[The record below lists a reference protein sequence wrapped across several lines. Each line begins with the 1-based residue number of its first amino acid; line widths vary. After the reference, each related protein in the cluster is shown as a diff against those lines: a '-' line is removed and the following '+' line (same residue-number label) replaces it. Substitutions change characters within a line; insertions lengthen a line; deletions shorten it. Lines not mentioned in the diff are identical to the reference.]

1 MSNRQE
7 QSGLS
12 RLLMWTAGLAT
23 LFVLPKNA
31 FDPINVSKLLVIAV
45 GGFMA
50 LGALLMQRRL
60 FLHSKYRMIQIFA
73 GAFILDLILVLL
85 VSGTNF
91 NQEFFG
97 TFGRATGFVAYV
109 SLTFLLVAAVVAAH
123 QSTMSR
129 IVWTLVVT
137 GGLSIVYGL
146 LQAAGADPINWV
158 SGYNPVIGF
167 LGNPN
172 FQSSFVGF
180 NGVLVFA
187 LILNKQYSVII
198 RCLLFVDLV
207 LSAYVIGA
215 TDSQQGFLV
224 LAGGIAIVGFIWI
237 TTSKVKF
244 LTIPGLIAGL
254 IGAVFVTLGSLNS
267 GPLAGLLYKASV
279 TYRGD
284 YWRAGW
290 KMTVEHPF
298 FGVGL
303 DSYGDW
309 YRRARSVEATLRRGP
324 DVISNAAH
332 NVLLDLSSN
341 GGFPLLIIYLFM
353 LGLVL
358 VSSFKVFR
366 RSQAFNPLFTGLF
379 AVWIAYQAQSIISLN
394 QLGLAVWG
402 WIISGLL
409 IGYEIN
415 TRSDNLVSEDRTPSK
430 KGKTASSGAQ
440 QKVGAGVLVGMF
452 VGGLVGLGVGLPPL
466 LASSQYLTALNSQ
479 NPQQVQQAAYIRPL
493 DANYMYRIAD
503 ILVNNKLIAEATAV
517 SNDSIKHFS
526 DDYPIW
532 AIRTRLEGLA
542 QAEIEKAKAQ
552 MKRLDPHNPNLK

>member
-1 MSNRQE
+1 
-7 QSGLS
+7 
-12 RLLMWTAGLAT
+12 
-23 LFVLPKNA
+23 
-31 FDPINVSKLLVIAV
+31 
-45 GGFMA
+45 
-50 LGALLMQRRL
+50 
-60 FLHSKYRMIQIFA
+60 
-73 GAFILDLILVLL
+73 
-85 VSGTNF
+85 
-91 NQEFFG
+91 
-97 TFGRATGFVAYV
+97 
-109 SLTFLLVAAVVAAH
+109 
-123 QSTMSR
+123 MSR
-129 IVWTLVVT
+129 IVWALVVT
-137 GGLSIVYGL
+137 GALSIAYGL
-146 LQAAGADPINWV
+146 IQAADADPMNWV

-187 LILNKQYSVII
+187 LILSKQFSVVI
-198 RCLLFVDLV
+198 RFLLLLDLA

-237 TTSKVKF
+237 TTSSAKF
-244 LTIPGLIAGL
+244 LTIPALLTGL
-254 IGAVFVTLGSLNS
+254 IGAAFVALGSINS

-324 DVISNAAH
+324 DVVSNAAH

-358 VSSFKVFR
+358 VSSFKVIR
-366 RSQAFNPLFTGLF
+366 RSQGFDPSFTGLF

-415 TRSDNLVSEDRTPSK
+415 TRSDTQVSEDRTPSK
-430 KGKTASSGAQ
+430 KGKTVSSVAQ
-440 QKVGAGVLVGMF
+440 QKIGAGVLVGMF

-479 NPQQVQQAAYIRPL
+479 NPQLVQQAAYIRPL

-532 AIRTRLEGLA
+532 AIRTRLEGLP

>member
-1 MSNRQE
+1 MINRPE
-7 QSGLS
+7 QSALS

-23 LFVLPKNA
+23 LIVLPKNA
-31 FDPINVSKLLVIAV
+31 FDPINVPKLAVIAV

-50 LGALLMQRRL
+50 LGALVAQQKAL
-60 FLHSKYRMIQIFA
+60 FDSKYRLALIFA
-73 GAFILDLILVLL
+73 GAFVLDLTLVLL
-85 VSGTNF
+85 FSGTNF

-97 TFGRATGFVAYV
+97 TFGRATGFVAFV
-109 SLTFLLVAAVVAAH
+109 SLTFLLLAAVIASQA
-123 QSTMSR
+123 TALNR
-129 IVWTLVVT
+129 ISWTLVFSGVA
-137 GGLSIVYGL
+137 SIAYGL
-146 LQAAGADPINWV
+146 LQAADADPMNWV

-187 LILNKQYSVII
+187 LLLSNSYSILVRS
-198 RCLLFVDLV
+198 LLFLDLL
-207 LSAYVIGA
+207 LSAYVIAA

-224 LAGGIAIVGFIWI
+224 LAGGITIVGLIWI
-237 TTSKVKF
+237 AKSKVKF
-244 LTIPGLIAGL
+244 LSIPALAIGFV
-254 IGAVFVTLGSLNS
+254 GAVLVALGSLNS

-298 FGVGL
+298 LGVGL

-309 YRRARSVEATLRRGP
+309 YRRARTVEATLRRGP
-324 DVISNAAH
+324 DVVSNAAH

-341 GGFPLLIIYLFM
+341 GGFPLLLIYLFM

-366 RSQAFNPLFTGLF
+366 RSKNFDPVFSGLF

-415 TRSDNLVSEDRTPSK
+415 TRSENLDVEVRAPIK
-430 KGKTASSGAQ
+430 KGKTASAIAG
-440 QKVGAGVLVGMF
+440 QKVGAGVLIAMLG
-452 VGGLVGLGVGLPPL
+452 GGLVGLAVGLPPL
-466 LASSQYLTALNSQ
+466 LASSKFLTNLNSQ
-479 NPQQVQQAAYIRPL
+479 DPKLVQQAAYVSPL
-493 DANYMYRIAD
+493 DANYMYRVAD
-503 ILVNNKLIAEATAV
+503 ILVNNKLTAEAILV

-526 DDYPIW
+526 DDYPLW
-532 AIRTRLEGLA
+532 AIRTRLEGLP
-542 QAEIEKAKAQ
+542 QSEIDRAKRE